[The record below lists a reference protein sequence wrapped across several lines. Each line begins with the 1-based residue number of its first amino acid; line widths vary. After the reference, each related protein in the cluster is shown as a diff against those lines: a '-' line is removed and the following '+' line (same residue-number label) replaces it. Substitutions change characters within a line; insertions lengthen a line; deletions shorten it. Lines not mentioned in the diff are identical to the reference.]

1 MKHLKPVFLLVAIT
15 FLYSFCSLV
24 PIVDAKIVFRIG
36 SDIYVMN
43 DDGSNRRRL
52 TQNTVSR
59 DSYPRWSPDGKR
71 IAFTR
76 HLDKKQA
83 HSGELFIMDANGTN
97 VQRLT
102 DDNVSD
108 NYPSW
113 SPDGKKIAFGK
124 RLRGINGVKSQ
135 VHVIDLATRNVT
147 QLTGLAGAEGELG
160 STVSDWSPDGTEII
174 YEKFIKD
181 RGKDIYVMSSDGED
195 QRPLFDSEPSMMFF
209 PRWSADGKRVLFDD
223 CTWDGNRQR
232 CRLTV
237 ATLRGRTHQINEI
250 YDKLGDDLLVDIM
263 CWMDND
269 KAILFGLK
277 LLNAPTPNY
286 DIYRYDFNKQSL
298 KRLTSG
304 EENEKHPDWI
314 EGPLPVSP
322 QGKKKVTWGTLKQ

>member
-1 MKHLKPVFLLVAIT
+1 MKHLKHVFLLVAIT

-24 PIVDAKIVFRIG
+24 PVVDAKIVFRIG

-43 DDGSNRRRL
+43 DDGSNRRQL
-52 TQNTVSR
+52 TKNTVSTDR
-59 DSYPRWSPDGKR
+59 HPRWSPDGKR

-76 HLDKKQA
+76 IMDKKLSQT
-83 HSGELFIMDANGTN
+83 SGELFIMNTDGTN

-102 DDNVSD
+102 DDNASD

-113 SPDGKKIAFGK
+113 SPDGKKIAFRK
-124 RLRGINGVKSQ
+124 RLGGQSE

-160 STVSDWSPDGTEII
+160 STAPDWSPDGTEII

-209 PRWSADGKRVLFDD
+209 PRWSANGKRILFDD
-223 CTWDGNRQR
+223 CTWEGDRQR
-232 CRLTV
+232 CRLTI
-237 ATLRGRTHQINEI
+237 ATIRGRTHQINEI
-250 YDKLGDDLLVDIM
+250 YDKLGDNLLVGIM

-269 KAILFGLK
+269 SAILLDLK
-277 LLNAPTPNY
+277 LLDKPKPNY
-286 DIYRYDFNKQSL
+286 DIYYYNFNKQSL

-304 EENEKHPDWI
+304 EENEKNPDWI

-322 QGKKKVTWGTLKQ
+322 QGKKKVTWGTLKK